1 MPLIRLD
8 SPTLRLDVE
17 VDAVT
22 DLLEAEGMTWARD
35 GEADGLP
42 RYVPA
47 AAG

>member
-8 SPTLRLDVE
+8 APPFRRDIE
-17 VDAVT
+17 VDVAAELV
-22 DLLEAEGMTWARD
+22 EAEGMTWVRE
-35 GEADGLP
+35 GEIEGVP

>member
-8 SPTLRLDVE
+8 APTFHRDVE
-17 VDAVT
+17 VDVVT
-22 DLLEAEGMTWARD
+22 DLVEAEGMTWAREGD
-35 GEADGLP
+35 VEGVP